1 MRIGKKVAKI
11 VDNNKNQFTF
21 KLYPP
26 LRNATKGVIV
36 IEGGNV
42 LEDRTKL
49 EASLKPRHSCT
60 YVLKSFHQCSK
71 KGKRRRPFLWLLW
84 KVPTVTKAKPWNMD

>member
-1 MRIGKKVAKI
+1 MRIGRRAAKKI
-11 VDNNKNQFTF
+11 VDNIKNQFSF

-26 LRNATKGVIV
+26 LINATKGIIV

-49 EASLKPRHSCT
+49 EASSKPRHSCT
-60 YVLKSFHQCSK
+60 YVLKFI
-71 KGKRRRPFLWLLW
+71 P
-84 KVPTVTKAKPWNMD
+84 PM